1 MSKSKLTGW
10 ILSVLL
16 AVFLGGVSAMG
27 KFTEWEGKAQ
37 MFEKMG
43 FKTDLMFN
51 IGILEVIIAILFI
64 IPRTGF
70 LGAIL
75 LTGYL
80 GGAEV
85 THLRIGDMNFFPVII
100 GVLIWIALGL
110 RNPTIFKLALGETG
124 EASPASGQNA
134 K

>member
-1 MSKSKLTGW
+1 MSKSKLAGW
-10 ILSVLL
+10 ILSALL
-16 AVFLGGVSAMG
+16 AVFLGGVSALG

-43 FKTDLMFN
+43 FTTDLMFK
-51 IGILEVIIAILFI
+51 IGILEVIIAILFV

-85 THLRIGDMNFFPVII
+85 THLRVGDINFFPVVL
-100 GVLIWIALGL
+100 GVFVWIALGL
-110 RNPTIFKLALGETG
+110 RNPTIFTLALGNPVPSSLIG
-124 EASPASGQNA
+124 DQP